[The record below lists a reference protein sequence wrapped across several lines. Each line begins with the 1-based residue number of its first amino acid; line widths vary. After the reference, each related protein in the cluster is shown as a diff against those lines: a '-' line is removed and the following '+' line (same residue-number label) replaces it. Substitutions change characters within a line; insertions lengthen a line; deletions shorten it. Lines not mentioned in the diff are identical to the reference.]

1 MAEKSGHAEGLLD
14 SLRGLATTFVAV
26 LQTRLEI
33 FASELDEQWALLE
46 KIAVLAAVAAF
57 CLGLAVILLVLFI
70 VVWFW
75 DTNRLLAVGALAGF
89 FGAGGIVSLLMLR
102 ATFRQRPKLLSA
114 TLAELSK
121 DREKLEGE
129 R

>member
-33 FASELDEQWALLE
+33 FASELDEQQALLAR
-46 KIAVLAAVAAF
+46 IAVIAAVAAF
-57 CLGLAVILLVLFI
+57 CLGLAITLLVLFI
-70 VVWFW
+70 VVGFW
-75 DTNRLLAVGALAGF
+75 DTNRLLAIGALAGL

-102 ATFRQRPKLLSA
+102 ATVRQRPRLLSA

-121 DREKLEGE
+121 DREKLGGK
-129 R
+129 

>member
-33 FASELDEQWALLE
+33 FASELDEQQALLAR
-46 KIAVLAAVAAF
+46 IAVIAAVAAF
-57 CLGLAVILLVLFI
+57 CLGLAIILLVLFI

-75 DTNRLLAVGALAGF
+75 DTNRLLAIGALAGL

-102 ATFRQRPKLLSA
+102 AMVSQRPRLLSA

-121 DREKLEGE
+121 DREKLGGK
-129 R
+129 

>member
-26 LQTRLEI
+26 VQTRLEI
-33 FASELDEQWALLE
+33 FGSELDEQRALLAR
-46 KIAVLAAVAAF
+46 IAALAAVAAF
-57 CLGLAVILLVLFI
+57 CLGLAIILVVLFI
-70 VVWFW
+70 VVWYW
-75 DTNRLLAVGALAGF
+75 DTNRLLAIGALAGL

-102 ATFRQRPKLLSA
+102 ATVRQRPKLLSA

-121 DREKLEGE
+121 DREKLEGK
-129 R
+129 